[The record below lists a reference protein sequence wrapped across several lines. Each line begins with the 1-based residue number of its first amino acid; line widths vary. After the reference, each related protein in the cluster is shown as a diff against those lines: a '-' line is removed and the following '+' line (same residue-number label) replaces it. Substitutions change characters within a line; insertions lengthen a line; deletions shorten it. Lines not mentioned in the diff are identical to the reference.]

1 MNEYYHDYRQI
12 IIDRFCD
19 DCRCMVLKDKDGNI
33 IDSAYFYGDGLQI
46 KYEDVKDNESII
58 ISGWNNMIEF
68 ISKCNVEED

>member
-1 MNEYYHDYRQI
+1 
-12 IIDRFCD
+12 
-19 DCRCMVLKDKDGNI
+19 MVLKDKDGNI
-33 IDSAYFYGDGLQI
+33 IDSAYFYWDGLQI